1 MEQYDPLHAPDPA
14 EWLETDEDGR
24 IILVR
29 DYHRRA
35 KVKLPNA
42 RVHATIHVV
51 VERQIALGD
60 ELPVRRTVARL
71 QAEGLDRHEAIHAVG
86 LVLAEHMY
94 DLMTTGPQETDPN
107 RFYSAALEKLT
118 AEDWRRA
125 R

>member
-1 MEQYDPLHAPDPA
+1 MERYDPLHAPDPA
-14 EWLETDEDGR
+14 EWLETDEDER

-51 VERQIALGD
+51 VESQIVLGD

-94 DLMTTGPQETDPN
+94 DLMTTGPQKTDPN
-107 RFYSAALEKLT
+107 EFYSASLEKLT